1 MHYADGVDGS
11 CTISVV
17 MRYSTGVRNC
27 SRKEPTHASY
37 NNRPRSVLG
46 FRTPKEVFDQMSLKA
61 QAGAI
66 RV

>member
-1 MHYADGVDGS
+1 
-11 CTISVV
+11 
-17 MRYSTGVRNC
+17 VRDIQH
-27 SRKEPTHASY
+27 KL
-37 NNRPRSVLG
+37 NNRPRAVLG